1 MKNAKEPRNRGDKRS
16 NDVRKSRGD
25 RRTRGDSTRSAKE
38 PRNKGD
44 RRNKDDKKS
53 KDVRKSRDARMKN
66 AKGQK
71 NRGGR
76 RSNDVRKSRDDK
88 QNRGDRRNKDDKK
101 SKDDKMSKDDR
112 RSRDDKQNRGDRRNK
127 DGKMIRGV
135 RKSDAAGPH
144 KQVWAVWLRILSLKS
159 NGIKVIF
166 CAPQLEARQLHL
178 TLNLVADPQRRADRN
193 LRSGFLV
200 ASFDYREPGRLSS
213 LAVRRRRVGREFFRI
228 SPVRVPSASPHA
240 ESSAPGRCG
249 SFRRYSCR
257 NAIIGSI
264 LVARRAGT

>member
-101 SKDDKMSKDDR
+101 SKDDKMSK
-112 RSRDDKQNRGDRRNK
+112 DDKQNRGDRRNK